1 MRAISGVMLGV
12 LKLAGMHMDKSGRQV
27 AWGICG
33 SKTELGLLRASCLML
48 EINEF
53 RCYEAKNRGKWKGR
67 QPPGVEPRIVLESVK
82 NWSVGMPGKFRNTK
96 LVCTFCSPVHSSVQC
111 PESSICTYPIC
122 NVATMSQPCK
132 QADNMVVT
140 KLSHLCCLGSCH
152 LPVTTMLKTLLNLL
166 TILIPGLWQLVITLL
181 QLCNFNMNTASYL
194 VASTLMYA
202 HDSFWLTKQLF
213 QG

>member
-1 MRAISGVMLGV
+1 MRLLAWLLQGLLLLLCLGSSGSVVRAFCLSRYAHYIPPQPLVSQAHSLQRVWDYLGSSSITY
-12 LKLAGMHMDKSGRQV
+12 LPMH
-27 AWGICG
+27 C
-33 SKTELGLLRASCLML
+33 LGLKYWHIC
-48 EINEF
+48 
-53 RCYEAKNRGKWKGR
+53 WK
-67 QPPGVEPRIVLESVK
+67 IVKESIK
-82 NWSVGMPGKFRNTK
+82 NWTVGRPGKFRNTK
-96 LVCTFCSPVHSSVQC
+96 LVCTYCSPVYSPVQC

-181 QLCNFNMNTASYL
+181 QLCNFNMNTASY
-194 VASTLMYA
+194 
-202 HDSFWLTKQLF
+202 
-213 QG
+213 